1 MHEWEKQQIR
11 KAISG
16 SQLINAQQ
24 EAYSH
29 FLIKDGSNDSNS
41 APVQTSTR
49 NLLEQAYASSSIQ
62 KSHSSK
68 TTRKPEKK
76 AGPKMPHEILDM
88 VKERLKQVKESNSKH
103 LNQIQTITNDMNAL
117 TLEELECE
125 QNAPIVAKKFRFY
138 QELKGYVLDLI
149 DCFDEKLPK
158 ITELERKY
166 VAAVVKYA
174 NFLIERRRQDVRD
187 QAREVTQ
194 AQSMID
200 LLMFMHYVRL
210 NKPVLISE
218 PANVNTTNVA
228 ARKEEEQRVQ
238 RAAEREGRRRRRR
251 TGKISIQNNLLTYL
265 TTSIDNHCSFRS

>member
-41 APVQTSTR
+41 VPVQISTR

-68 TTRKPEKK
+68 TIRKPEKK
-76 AGPKMPHEILDM
+76 AGPKMPNEILDM
-88 VKERLKQVKESNSKH
+88 VKERLKQVKESNTKH
-103 LNQIQTITNDMNAL
+103 LNQIQKITNDMNVL

-138 QELKGYVLDLI
+138 QELKGYVLDLV

-166 VAAVVKYA
+166 VASVVKYA

-194 AQSMID
+194 AQSMMD
-200 LLMFMHYVRL
+200 LLIKNKLKVLIDFHNVRL
-210 NKPVLISE
+210 NIPVLISE
-218 PANVNTTNVA
+218 PANSATMNNA

-251 TGKISIQNNLLTYL
+251 TG
-265 TTSIDNHCSFRS
+265 